1 MEKKQMTAHSDL
13 RREKARQLSKETGIS
28 VRQAYRKLRNVS
40 VTEENEN
47 FDYEAETPKGAW
59 V

>member
-1 MEKKQMTAHSDL
+1 MTAHSDL
-13 RREKARQLSKETGIS
+13 RREKARQISKEMGIS

-40 VTEENEN
+40 VSEENEN
-47 FDYEAETPKGAW
+47 FDYDAETPKGAW

>member
-1 MEKKQMTAHSDL
+1 MTAHSDL
-13 RREKARQLSKETGIS
+13 RREKARQISKEMGIT

-47 FDYEAETPKGAW
+47 FNYDAETPKGPW